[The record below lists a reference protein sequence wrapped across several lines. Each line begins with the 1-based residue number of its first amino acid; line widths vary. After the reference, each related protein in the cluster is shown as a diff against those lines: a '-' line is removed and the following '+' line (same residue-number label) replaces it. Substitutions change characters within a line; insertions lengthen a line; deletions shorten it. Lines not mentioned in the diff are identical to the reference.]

1 MLLGFILYVG
11 PDQLMPLTSVLA
23 SIVGLLL
30 IFWTKLTLLVRRA
43 AAWFKRPVKDPVKDL
58 NR

>member
-1 MLLGFILYVG
+1 MLLAFILYVG
-11 PDQLMPLTSVLA
+11 PDQLMPLTSALA

-30 IFWTKLTLLVRRA
+30 IFWTKIKLLLHRA
-43 AAWFKRPVKDPVKDL
+43 TARFKRPEVETKDL